1 MLSSKNELSN
11 KSVLIDGKNMSLHH
25 GTGIATY
32 ARNLCSIVSD
42 LDCKGHVLYG
52 ENFSK
57 QREPFYSEIAF
68 FDQKIDEGRFRKTL
82 RRIVSAK
89 SYIFPPK
96 PFQISMSDRVIKD
109 NFKSQLPIAHQYWN
123 ASNIF
128 DTSVISFHYLGKM
141 QTIKNPM
148 NVPIAHWTYP
158 VPLKL
163 EGAKN
168 IYTIH
173 DLVPLRLPYTT
184 LDRKKSFY
192 KMIETI
198 CAQAD
203 KIITV
208 SEQSKKD
215 IHEFFG
221 LPDEKVVNTYQHVDI
236 PKKYLEAKKEEI
248 QASIKGLFDLDYKEY
263 ILFYGAI
270 EPKKNVG
277 RLIEAYL
284 ASGLDIPLVIA
295 GKDGWLVE
303 NELKFLDAPSVKYL
317 KTEGGITKEK
327 SKIIRLN
334 YVPFPQLVNLIRGA
348 KCVAFPSLYE
358 GFGLPIV
365 ESMICETPVL
375 TSNLG
380 ATKEIAGEA
389 ALLVD
394 PYDVRSIRD
403 GILKL
408 FKEESLVEDKGLAP
422 KNIQRFTAQL
432 VKEKIK
438 EVYNLG
444 EMNER
449 SK

>member
-1 MLSSKNELSN
+1 MSSPNNELSN
-11 KSVLIDGKNMSLHH
+11 KSILIDGKNMSLHH

-32 ARNLCSIVSD
+32 ARNLCSLLSD
-42 LDCKGHVLYG
+42 LNFKTHVLYG
-52 ENFSK
+52 ENFPK
-57 QREPFYSEIAF
+57 QKNPFHSEVAF
-68 FDQKIDEGRFRKTL
+68 FDQKYDEGRFERKL
-82 RRIVSAK
+82 RRILSAK
-89 SYIFPPK
+89 SYMFPPR
-96 PFQISMSDRVIKD
+96 PFEVPVSDRVIKD
-109 NFKSQLPIAHQYWN
+109 KFKSQLPVAHQYWN
-123 ASNIF
+123 ARNLF
-128 DTSVISFHYLGKM
+128 DTSAISFHYLGRM

-148 NVPIAHWTYP
+148 NVPLTHWTYP

-215 IHEFFG
+215 IHDIFG

-236 PKKYLEAKKEEI
+236 PKKYLDLNEEEVG
-248 QASIKGLFDLDYKEY
+248 ASIKGLFGLDYKKY

-284 ASGLDIPLVIA
+284 ASGIDIPLVIA

-303 NELKFLDAPSVKYL
+303 NELKFLDAPTVKYL

-375 TSNLG
+375 TSNIG

-389 ALLVD
+389 AFLVD

-403 GILKL
+403 GIVKL
-408 FKEESLVEDKGLAP
+408 CEDQVEASRFSHIGKINTKRFSKERIK
-422 KNIQRFTAQL
+422 KNID
-432 VKEKIK
+432 K
-438 EVYNLG
+438 VYSL
-444 EMNER
+444 EEINE
-449 SK
+449 